1 MARQD
6 LYKDIQ
12 AYKDYYQG
20 VMDASGEMP
29 SGTDAEEML
38 DQLHNAQEGIAAVHG
53 RKKSKRKV
61 RRSGAAQICHG
72 VSVTALTIGKEGESV
87 LPADDSAT
95 STAWPPEQSCAG
107 EPDNTSGIAP
117 ESDWAWT
124 GLDMFPP
131 ARGPNDSTPGST
143 QFSAAASSA
152 TTSPP
157 LSNEPP
163 QAPIESASEQK
174 KQKRPVS
181 PAAANIPRLGV
192 DDSGDWRFIL
202 MPRPRATLR
211 AEGWR
216 LVDLIYE
223 SSDSYHENDHGF
235 EFRYGFCAWLLGT
248 LTTSSSGSEWEMYSN
263 QQIYFY
269 PVSKVARIDGKLWR
283 CAPCSEVGEYRIVE
297 DLGEVTRPEW
307 DGVGYSKD

>member
-1 MARQD
+1 
-6 LYKDIQ
+6 
-12 AYKDYYQG
+12 
-20 VMDASGEMP
+20 MDAAGEMP

-38 DQLHNAQEGIAAVHG
+38 NQLHDAQEGIVAGHG
-53 RKKSKRKV
+53 RKKSKRKA
-61 RRSGAAQICHG
+61 RRSGEKQICYG
-72 VSVTALTIGKEGESV
+72 VTVDALNIGNEGESV

-95 STAWPPEQSCAG
+95 STAWPPEESNAG
-107 EPDNTSGIAP
+107 EDNTSGIAP

-131 ARGPNDSTPGST
+131 ARGPSDLSPGST
-143 QFSAAASSA
+143 HPPAAAPSASIPLPHSSE
-152 TTSPP
+152 TSQQ
-157 LSNEPP
+157 S
-163 QAPIESASEQK
+163 AGSASEQK
-174 KQKRPVS
+174 KQRKAVP
-181 PAAANIPRLGV
+181 PATANIPRLGV

-235 EFRYGFCAWLLGT
+235 EFRYGLGAWLLGT
-248 LTTSSSGSEWEMYSN
+248 LTPSSSGSEWEMYSN

-269 PVSKVARIDGKLWR
+269 PMSKVARIDGKLWR
-283 CAPCSEVGEYRIVE
+283 CVPCSEVGEYRIVE